1 MIPEN
6 KIRVI
11 HQQLKNGEP
20 EGEVREKLKQ
30 EGYTEEEIQQVFKPH
45 KYDMRSWYL
54 VFAILITLAGIFE
67 LINGGSFIIILLGG
81 LLFLAYSNEL
91 KRLGKKK

>member
-30 EGYTEEEIQQVFKPH
+30 EGYSEEEIQQVFRPH

-54 VFAILITLAGIFE
+54 VFAIVITLAGIYE

-91 KRLGKKK
+91 KRLGKEK

>member
-6 KIRVI
+6 KTRVI

>member
-20 EGEVREKLKQ
+20 EGEVREKLKL

-45 KYDMRSWYL
+45 NYDMRSWYL

>member
-1 MIPEN
+1 MIPED
-6 KIRVI
+6 KIRI
-11 HQQLKNGEP
+11 LRHLLKNGEP

-30 EGYTEEEIQQVFKPH
+30 EGYTEEDIQKVFPPH

-54 VFAILITLAGIFE
+54 VFAVLITIAGIYE
-67 LINGGSFIIILLGG
+67 LVNGGSFIILVLGG

-91 KRLGKKK
+91 KRLGKN